1 MPGGKN
7 LSSTDASTEALLDVL
22 FDALTRDDG
31 TPPVDPHMALK
42 PDRSAA
48 TYLVAA
54 PHPTLT
60 LEEMRRPDTS
70 DPMAEVAHV
79 LADVAPERRAALLA
93 AIKAA
98 CAALAAEA
106 ADGGPAE
113 PPSLI
118 YALH

>member
-7 LSSTDASTEALLDVL
+7 LSSTDALLDAL

-31 TPPVDPHMALK
+31 TPAVDPHMALK
-42 PDRSAA
+42 PRAAA
-48 TYLVAA
+48 TYLVPA
-54 PHPTLT
+54 PHPALS
-60 LEEMRRPDTS
+60 LEEMRRPDTA
-70 DPMAEVAHV
+70 DPMAEVARV
-79 LADVAPERRAALLA
+79 LADVAPERRAALVA

-98 CAALAAEA
+98 YDALAAEA

>member
-7 LSSTDASTEALLDVL
+7 LSSTDTLLDAL
-22 FDALTRDDG
+22 FEALTRKDA
-31 TPPVDPHMALK
+31 TPAVDPHMALR
-42 PDRSAA
+42 PDRDAA
-48 TYLVAA
+48 SYLVTA
-54 PHPTLT
+54 PCPSLT
-60 LEEMRRPDTS
+60 LAEMRRPDTA
-70 DPMAEVAHV
+70 DPMAEVERV
-79 LADVAPERRAALLA
+79 LADVAPERREALVA

-98 CAALAAEA
+98 YEALAAEA

>member
-7 LSSTDASTEALLDVL
+7 LSSTDALLDAL
-22 FDALTRDDG
+22 FDALTKDDG

-42 PDRSAA
+42 PRAA
-48 TYLVAA
+48 TTYLVPA

-60 LEEMRRPDTS
+60 LEEMRRPDTA
-70 DPMAEVAHV
+70 DPMEEVARV
-79 LADVAPERRAALLA
+79 LADVAPARRAALVA

-98 CAALAAEA
+98 YEALAAEA